1 LWTGEEAEEA
11 EEEEEE
17 VTQEF
22 FHHDFLA
29 GPFLPGFS
37 SRPPL
42 DFS

>member
-1 LWTGEEAEEA
+1 LWSFVEGEEA

-17 VTQEF
+17 VTQES
-22 FHHDFLA
+22 FHHVFIA

-42 DFS
+42 DFR

>member
-1 LWTGEEAEEA
+1 LWTGEEA